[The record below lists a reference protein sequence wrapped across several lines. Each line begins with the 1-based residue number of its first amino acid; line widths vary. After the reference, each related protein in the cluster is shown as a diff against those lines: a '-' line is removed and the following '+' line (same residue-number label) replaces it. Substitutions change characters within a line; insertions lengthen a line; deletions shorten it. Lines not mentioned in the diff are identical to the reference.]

1 MKQHLSFMLHK
12 KILSATLLLLVM
24 LPLFCFA
31 QSKKIPAL
39 RFTDT
44 ENTLVSNKDI
54 PKGKALMLIYFRSD
68 CDHCEHTAQQLKTTA
83 AKYPVTIW
91 MVSAEP
97 LPTLR
102 TFEEMMGLYDFD
114 NLTVMQDHTQS
125 MHRWFDFEKLPF
137 IVLFDK
143 SGKELKIFD
152 ELPTVETIKKILTT
166 K

>member
-1 MKQHLSFMLHK
+1 MLQKQIIRVVLAAF
-12 KILSATLLLLVM
+12 ILFPVLC
-24 LPLFCFA
+24 PA

-39 RFTDT
+39 KFTDT
-44 ENTLVSNKDI
+44 ENELISNKNI

-83 AKYPVTIW
+83 TKYPATIW

-102 TFEEMMGLYDFD
+102 TFEEMAGLYDLG
-114 NLTVMQDHTQS
+114 NLSVMQDHTQS
-125 MHRWFDFEKLPF
+125 MHKWFDFTKLPF
-137 IVLFDK
+137 IVVFDK
-143 SGKELKIFD
+143 NGKQLAIYD
-152 ELPTVETIKKILTT
+152 ELPSVATIKKLLTG

>member
-1 MKQHLSFMLHK
+1 MLFK
-12 KILSATLLLLVM
+12 KLLPAVLFFLM
-24 LPLFCFA
+24 IFPLASRA
-31 QSKKIPAL
+31 QNKKIPAL

-44 ENTLVSNKDI
+44 ENTAISNKDI
-54 PKGKALMLIYFRSD
+54 PKGKALMLLYFRSD
-68 CDHCEHTAQQLKTTA
+68 CDHCEHTAQQLKSTA
-83 AKYPVTIW
+83 TKYPVTIW
-91 MVSAEP
+91 MISAEP

-125 MHRWFDFEKLPF
+125 MHKWFDFSKLPF

-143 SGKELKIFD
+143 TGKQLKTFD
-152 ELPTVETIKKILTT
+152 ELPSVESVKKILTT

>member
-1 MKQHLSFMLHK
+1 MLHK
-12 KILSATLLLLVM
+12 KILSAALLLLVM
-24 LPLFCFA
+24 FPLFCFA
-31 QSKKIPAL
+31 QNKKIPAL

-83 AKYPVTIW
+83 AKYSATIW

-102 TFEEMMGLYDFD
+102 TFEEMTGLYDFD

-143 SGKELKIFD
+143 SGNQLKTFD
-152 ELPTVETIKKILTT
+152 ELPTAETIKKILTV

>member
-1 MKQHLSFMLHK
+1 
-12 KILSATLLLLVM
+12 
-24 LPLFCFA
+24 
-31 QSKKIPAL
+31 
-39 RFTDT
+39 
-44 ENTLVSNKDI
+44 
-54 PKGKALMLIYFRSD
+54 MLIYFRSD

-83 AKYPVTIW
+83 TKYPVTIW

-102 TFEEMMGLYDFD
+102 TFEEMTGLYDFD

-125 MHRWFDFEKLPF
+125 MHKWFDFSKLPF

-143 SGKELKIFD
+143 AGKQLKTFD
-152 ELPTVETIKKILTT
+152 ELPTVETIKKILIA

>member
-1 MKQHLSFMLHK
+1 MLHK
-12 KILSATLLLLVM
+12 KILPTALLLLIM

-31 QSKKIPAL
+31 QSKKIPSL

-83 AKYPVTIW
+83 AKYPATIW

-102 TFEEMMGLYDFD
+102 TFEEMAGLYDFD

-125 MHRWFDFEKLPF
+125 MHKWFDFSKLPF

-143 SGKELKIFD
+143 SGKQLKTFD
-152 ELPTVETIKKILTT
+152 ELPTVETIKKILAT

>member
-1 MKQHLSFMLHK
+1 MLHK
-12 KILSATLLLLVM
+12 KIFYTVFLLLAL
-24 LPLFCFA
+24 LPLQGFA

-91 MVSAEP
+91 MVSAEA

-102 TFEEMMGLYDFD
+102 TFEEMTGLYDFD

-143 SGKELKIFD
+143 SGKQLKTFD
-152 ELPTVETIKKILTT
+152 ELPTVETIKKILAT

>member
-1 MKQHLSFMLHK
+1 MLHK
-12 KILSATLLLLVM
+12 RFLPVALIAFIV
-24 LPLFCFA
+24 LPLFSFA
-31 QSKKIPAL
+31 QSKKIPAVK
-39 RFTDT
+39 FTDT
-44 ENTLVSNKDI
+44 ENELISNKDI

-68 CDHCEHTAQQLKTTA
+68 CDHCEHTAQQLKAAA
-83 AKYPVTIW
+83 AKYPATIW

-125 MHRWFDFEKLPF
+125 MHKWFDFTKLPF
-137 IVLFDK
+137 IVVFDK
-143 SGKELKIFD
+143 NGKQLKTFD
-152 ELPTVETIKKILTT
+152 ELPAVETVKKLLAG

>member
-1 MKQHLSFMLHK
+1 MPHK
-12 KILSATLLLLVM
+12 KNLLVTALLLLLM
-24 LPLFCFA
+24 PALGLA
-31 QSKKIPAL
+31 QSKKIPTL

-44 ENTLVSNKDI
+44 ENTIVTNKDI

-83 AKYPVTIW
+83 AKYPLTIW

-125 MHRWFDFEKLPF
+125 MHKWFDFTKLPF
-137 IVLFDK
+137 VVLFDK
-143 SGKELKIFD
+143 SGKQVKIFD
-152 ELPTVETIKKILTT
+152 ELPALEAVKKILAG

>member
-1 MKQHLSFMLHK
+1 MLHK
-12 KILSATLLLLVM
+12 KILSTALLLLMM

-83 AKYPVTIW
+83 AKYPATIW

-102 TFEEMMGLYDFD
+102 TFEEMTGLYDLD

-125 MHRWFDFEKLPF
+125 MHKWFDFSKLPF
-137 IVLFDK
+137 LVLFDK
-143 SGKELKIFD
+143 NGKQLKTFD
-152 ELPTVETIKKILTT
+152 ELPTVETIKKILTA

>member
-1 MKQHLSFMLHK
+1 MLHK
-12 KILSATLLLLVM
+12 KILSVALLLLVM
-24 LPLFCFA
+24 CPLLCLA

-39 RFTDT
+39 RFTNT
-44 ENTLVSNKDI
+44 ENEPVSNKNI
-54 PKGKALMLIYFRSD
+54 PKGKALMLVYFRSD
-68 CDHCEHTAQQLKTTA
+68 CDHCEHTAQQLKATA

-97 LPTLR
+97 IPTLR

-143 SGKELKIFD
+143 AGKQLKTFD
-152 ELPTVETIKKILTT
+152 ELPTVETVKKILAI